1 MRKLVSGI
9 LFCMLLLSLSVGGQA
24 APLRV
29 VVNHAPPYRII
40 DPPYYGGYYIE
51 LFQLAAAQAGLEIR
65 FLSAPLKRGLQMLET
80 GDADLI
86 LGPNCTA
93 EREKFL
99 TFLTE
104 IPFPAED
111 KVFVVAH
118 LDQVI
123 TNLND
128 LQHKRIDVLA
138 GAAYHPDF
146 DRASHFDKHELKTY
160 EQGLQR
166 LTRDRSDVVIIP
178 EAQADWLIN
187 SLHLSLF
194 KSPYRLRGAP
204 SYIAWSRVNYDA
216 DLAQRLIRG
225 MQQVQNTPQ
234 ARAIRHH
241 YFISSPP

>member
-9 LFCMLLLSLSVGGQA
+9 LFCMLLLSLSVGVQA

-65 FLSAPLKRGLQMLET
+65 FLSVPLKRGLQMLET

-86 LGPNCTA
+86 LGPNRTV

-118 LDQVI
+118 LNQVI

-146 DRASHFDKHELKTY
+146 DRTSLFNKHELKTY
-160 EQGLQR
+160 
-166 LTRDRSDVVIIP
+166 
-178 EAQADWLIN
+178 
-187 SLHLSLF
+187 
-194 KSPYRLRGAP
+194 K
-204 SYIAWSRVNYDA
+204 
-216 DLAQRLIRG
+216 
-225 MQQVQNTPQ
+225 
-234 ARAIRHH
+234 
-241 YFISSPP
+241 